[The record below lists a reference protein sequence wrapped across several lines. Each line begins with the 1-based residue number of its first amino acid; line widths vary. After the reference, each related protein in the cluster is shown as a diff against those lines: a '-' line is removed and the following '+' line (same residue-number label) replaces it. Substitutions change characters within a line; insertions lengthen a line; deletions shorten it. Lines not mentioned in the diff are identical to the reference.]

1 MKDLPVER
9 SVWHGY
15 CGSSATPAWWVGAH
29 NVRCAHTDGDIPSQ
43 RFRLVVTAQQGAIR
57 FGGYYEIEVKGAVA
71 FDGPTL
77 GVGVRPI
84 LSEKLVK

>member
-1 MKDLPVER
+1 MAIAEVLRRRLGR
-9 SVWHGY
+9 S
-15 CGSSATPAWWVGAH
+15 ALDGAH
-29 NVRCAHTDGDIPSQ
+29 NARCAHTDGDIPSQ

>member
-1 MKDLPVER
+1 
-9 SVWHGY
+9 
-15 CGSSATPAWWVGAH
+15 
-29 NVRCAHTDGDIPSQ
+29 
-43 RFRLVVTAQQGAIR
+43 VVTAQQGTIR
-57 FGGYYEIEVKGAVA
+57 FGGHYEIEVKGAVA